1 LPCGYPEDTPA
12 PAFGAS
18 VVFDIIAAICDS
30 IGMKTVRYA
39 IIEYPGCL
47 ASNCAGWRE
56 IFGLSRRFAAH
67 GPLLA
72 ESPARLADL
81 VLVPGCLGSGHRAAC
96 HPSVLAAL
104 KKARGRGATIAAA
117 CAGVTALLEAGADG
131 GLPLTTH
138 WALAEA
144 LAAEFPEAR
153 IDARELVMDK
163 GEIVT
168 AGGALAWIDLG
179 LHLVGRFVSREAARA
194 CAGILVWDPA
204 RARQSPYAPA
214 SLGMQPVHPDPLLS
228 KAEAWAKKRLGG
240 ELSVDEWARG
250 AGIGK
255 RSLERRWKLAY
266 GKAPA
271 AWLRAARVARARDLL
286 EAGERGW
293 AEIAAS
299 CGYADPSRFSAA
311 FKAETGWSPR
321 RYRQAFGRGG

>member
-1 LPCGYPEDTPA
+1 
-12 PAFGAS
+12 
-18 VVFDIIAAICDS
+18 
-30 IGMKTVRYA
+30 MKDVRYA
-39 IIEYPGCL
+39 ILEYPGCL
-47 ASNCAGWRE
+47 ASNCSGWRE
-56 IFGLSRRFAAH
+56 IFALSRRYSGS
-67 GPLLA
+67 GPRLV

-81 VLVPGCLGSGHRAAC
+81 VLVPGCLGSGHRAPC
-96 HPSVLAAL
+96 HPPVLAAL
-104 KKARGRGATIAAA
+104 KKARGRGAAIAAV
-117 CAGVTALLEAGADG
+117 CAGVTALLEAGVDG
-131 GLPLTTH
+131 GLPITTH

-153 IDARELVMDK
+153 IDARELVIDR
-163 GEIVT
+163 GNIIT

-179 LHLVGRFVSREAARA
+179 LHLVQTFVSRQAARE
-194 CAGILVWDPA
+194 CAGTLVWDPS
-204 RARQSPYAPA
+204 RARQSPYAPS
-214 SLGMQPVHPDPLLS
+214 SLGMQAFHPDPLLS
-228 KAEAWAKKRLGG
+228 KAESWVKKRLGG

-286 EAGERGW
+286 EAGESGW
-293 AEIAAS
+293 AEITAS

-321 RYRQAFGRGG
+321 RYRQAFGTGR